1 MAQICKKCL
10 LREMAEADAK
20 MIEKY
25 KEAIKK
31 EDQVSES
38 EYERRLTVCKT
49 CELLNAG
56 TCGACGCYVELRAAA
71 AVSKCLASSSTAR
84 RKRMLLWQLRWK
96 SSILTSD
103 ILRPSI

>member
-1 MAQICKKCL
+1 MSYSKPKLKKM
-10 LREMAEADAK
+10 EVSVKVNSDAR

-71 AVSKCLASSSTAR
+71 AVSKCPY
-84 RKRMLLWQLRWK
+84 KKW
-96 SSILTSD
+96 
-103 ILRPSI
+103 